1 MGVKAPPSFDR
12 SEASGDPTKARLI
25 PRHVAVVMDGNGRWA
40 QARGKARIHGHRR
53 GVETARRLTSLCGRA
68 GVEYL
73 TLFAF
78 SSENWKRPPEEV
90 RFLTRLLISS
100 LENEISRLQ
109 ENQIRLNII
118 GDFRPF
124 GNKAE
129 ELITR
134 AREQTFSNTAMTLT
148 IALNY
153 GGRWDLTEAVRELA
167 TACEERR
174 MTASDIDESTLSQ
187 TLSTGNLPDPDLFIR
202 TGGEIR
208 LSNFLLWQLAYTE
221 LFFTDSLWPDFGEK
235 HFEQALDAYKRR
247 QRRYGQTGDQVTT

>member
-1 MGVKAPPSFDR
+1 MGVKAPPPIDR
-12 SEASGDPTKARLI
+12 GELSTDPTKDRLV

-40 QARGKARIHGHRR
+40 QVRGKARIQGHRR
-53 GVETARRLTSLCGRA
+53 GVETARQMTSLCGRA

-109 ENQIRLNII
+109 ENQIRLNVI

-124 GNKAE
+124 GQKVE
-129 ELITR
+129 ELIAR

-221 LFFTDSLWPDFGEK
+221 LFFTDSLWPDFGEE

-247 QRRYGQTGDQVTT
+247 QRRFGQTGDQVTT

>member
-1 MGVKAPPSFDR
+1 MGTKAPPPINRGELST
-12 SEASGDPTKARLI
+12 DPTKDRLV

-40 QARGKARIHGHRR
+40 QARGKARIQGHRR
-53 GVETARRLTSLCGRA
+53 GVETARQLTSLCGRA
-68 GVEYL
+68 GIEYL

-90 RFLTRLLISS
+90 GFLTRLLITS

-109 ENQIRLNII
+109 ENQIRLNVI

-124 GNKAE
+124 GQKVN
-129 ELITR
+129 ELIVR
-134 AREQTFSNTAMTLT
+134 AHEQTSSNTAMTLT

-153 GGRWDLTEAVRELA
+153 GGRWDLTEAVRKLVR
-167 TACEERR
+167 ACEERDI
-174 MTASDIDESTLSQ
+174 TADDIDEATLSQ
-187 TLSTGNLPDPDLFIR
+187 ALSTRNLPDPDLFIR

-221 LFFTDSLWPDFGEK
+221 LFFTDCLWPDFDEEQ
-235 HFEQALDAYKRR
+235 FERALDAYRSR
-247 QRRYGQTGDQVTT
+247 QRRFGQTGDQVTA

>member
-1 MGVKAPPSFDR
+1 
-12 SEASGDPTKARLI
+12 
-25 PRHVAVVMDGNGRWA
+25 MDGNGRWA
-40 QARGKARIHGHRR
+40 QARGKARIQGHRR
-53 GVETARRLTSLCGRA
+53 GVETARQLTSLCGRA
-68 GVEYL
+68 GIEYL

-90 RFLTRLLISS
+90 GFLTRLLITS

-124 GNKAE
+124 GQKVE
-129 ELITR
+129 ELIVR
-134 AREQTFSNTAMTLT
+134 AHEQTSSNTAMTLT

-153 GGRWDLTEAVRELA
+153 GGRWDLTEAVRKLVR
-167 TACEERR
+167 ACEERDI
-174 MTASDIDESTLSQ
+174 TADDIDEATLSQ
-187 TLSTGNLPDPDLFIR
+187 ALSTRNLPDPDLFIR

-221 LFFTDSLWPDFGEK
+221 LFFTDCLWPDFDEDQ
-235 HFEQALDAYKRR
+235 FERALDAYRSR
-247 QRRYGQTGDQVTT
+247 QRRFGQTGDQVTA